1 MVLQKGILGMKWKT
15 ALLLCSGIIIL
26 KMTSYAI
33 DTGSS
38 NTSGFLGENGAIPIG
53 SSMEYVGENKF
64 TEGIISAYQQMQYD
78 LYNTL
83 ERYMLHDQIFVGQ
96 IGDFVRNMTTY
107 GEP

>member
-1 MVLQKGILGMKWKT
+1 MKWKT
-15 ALLLCSGIIIL
+15 VLLLCSGMVIL

-38 NTSGFLGENGAIPIG
+38 KAPEILRESGVRQEDSII
-53 SSMEYVGENKF
+53 EYVGENELTDSIVF
-64 TEGIISAYQQMQYD
+64 AYQQMRYD

-83 ERYMLHDQIFVGQ
+83 ERYMLHDQIFVSQ